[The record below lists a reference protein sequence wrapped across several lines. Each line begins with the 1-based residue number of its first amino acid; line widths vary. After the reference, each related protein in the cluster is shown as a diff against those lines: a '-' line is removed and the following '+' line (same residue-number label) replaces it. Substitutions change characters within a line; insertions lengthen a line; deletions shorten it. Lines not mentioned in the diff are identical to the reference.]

1 MEKKTLINQQIV
13 IILYLLAAAVS
24 CIEATVQFQIDGWKS
39 WKFYVL
45 VFVFLFSSSM
55 YFIKKKQRL
64 SQIHKKSWIQI
75 GLPFHWMF
83 FDELLNS
90 IHGKYQKYKESSNT

>member
-13 IILYLLAAAVS
+13 IILYLLAAAIS
-24 CIEATVQFQIDGWKS
+24 CIEATVQFQIDGWYS

-45 VFVFLFSSSM
+45 AFVFLFSASM

-64 SQIHKKSWIQI
+64 TQISKK
-75 GLPFHWMF
+75 P
-83 FDELLNS
+83 
-90 IHGKYQKYKESSNT
+90 

>member
-24 CIEATVQFQIDGWKS
+24 CIEATVQFQLGAWRN

-45 VFVFLFSSSM
+45 SFVFLFSASM

-64 SQIHKKSWIQI
+64 TQLSKK
-75 GLPFHWMF
+75 P
-83 FDELLNS
+83 
-90 IHGKYQKYKESSNT
+90 